1 MRVELI
7 NPANECEFYL
17 VGMALVIA
25 PVVRAVRR

>member
-7 NPANECEFYL
+7 NPANECAFYP

-25 PVVRAVRR
+25 PVRAVRR